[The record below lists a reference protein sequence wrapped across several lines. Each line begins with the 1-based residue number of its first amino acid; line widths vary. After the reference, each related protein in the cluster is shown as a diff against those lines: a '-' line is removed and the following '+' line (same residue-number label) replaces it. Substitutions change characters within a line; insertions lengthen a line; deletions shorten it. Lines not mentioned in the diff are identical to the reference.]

1 MWHGAVAGWVRADRA
16 PAVAARNRHCT
27 EREATRG
34 NDVSLSAIQST
45 TARQILDSRGRPTV
59 EVDVRL
65 ADGSFGRASVPSGAS
80 TGTHEAHEL
89 RDGDGSYEGRGVRRA
104 VAHVNGE
111 IAAAVKAAEATAQ
124 REVDARLVELDGTAR
139 LERLGANAILGVSLA
154 VCRAAAAHRG
164 QPLHA
169 HIAALAGT
177 GGSTMPMPMVNILSG
192 GLHAGRGMDAQDFLV
207 IPAAARS
214 IDEAI
219 ELASRVRDA
228 AARVMEK
235 RGLSTLLADEGGLS
249 PGLATGR
256 DALQLIVESIEEAG
270 LRPGA
275 DVVIAIDVAATALWD
290 RAAGAYRLAR
300 EGRLATSD
308 EMIAM
313 AEGWVNEFP
322 VVSIEDALD
331 EEDWPGWQRL
341 TERLGRR
348 IRLVG
353 DDLFTTHLD
362 RLRRGIAQR
371 VANGVLVKLNQ
382 NGTLTG
388 TLDVVAAARA
398 ASYAPVISARS
409 GETEDAFIAD
419 LAVGT
424 AAGQIKIGSVRCG
437 ERLAKYNQ
445 LLRIDEESRAP
456 FAGMAAI
463 RV

>member
-1 MWHGAVAGWVRADRA
+1 MR
-16 PAVAARNRHCT
+16 
-27 EREATRG
+27 RG
-34 NDVSLSAIQST
+34 NDLKQSSVQSS

-89 RDGDGSYEGRGVRRA
+89 RDGGSEHEGRGVRRA
-104 VAHVNGE
+104 VAHVRGE
-111 IAAAVKAAEATAQ
+111 IAAAIKGFDALAQ
-124 REVDARLVELDGTAR
+124 RDVDARLVELDGTAR

-154 VCRAAAAHRG
+154 VCRAAAGHLRR
-164 QPLHA
+164 PLHA
-169 HIAALAGT
+169 HIASLASVSEIT
-177 GGSTMPMPMVNILSG
+177 LPMPMVNILSG
-192 GLHAGRGMDAQDFLV
+192 GLHAGRGMDVQDFLV
-207 IPAAARS
+207 IPAGARS

-219 ELASRVRDA
+219 DFVSRVRNA

-256 DALQLIVESIEEAG
+256 AALQLLVESIEEAG
-270 LRPGA
+270 LRPGD

-290 RAAGAYRLAR
+290 RSTGTYRLAR

-308 EMIAM
+308 ERIAM
-313 AEGWVNEFP
+313 AEQWVAEFP

-331 EEDWPGWQRL
+331 EEDWAGWQRL
-341 TERLGRR
+341 TERLGHR

-362 RLRRGIAQR
+362 RVKRGIEHR

-398 ASYAPVISARS
+398 AGYAPVISARS
-409 GETEDAFIAD
+409 GETEDPFIAD

-445 LLRIDEESRAP
+445 LLRIEEASGAP

-463 RV
+463 RL